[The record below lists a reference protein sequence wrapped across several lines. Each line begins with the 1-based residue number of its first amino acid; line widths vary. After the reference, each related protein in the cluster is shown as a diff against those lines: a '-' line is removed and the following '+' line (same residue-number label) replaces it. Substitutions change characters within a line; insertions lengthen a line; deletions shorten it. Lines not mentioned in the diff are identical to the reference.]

1 MYHTSFNNINPQS
14 QLASG
19 KFLAS
24 NYVKN
29 QSNKPPAVINT
40 VPLKI
45 EPDDIKPLLGFTCS
59 ICY

>member
-1 MYHTSFNNINPQS
+1 MYHTSFNNIKPQS
-14 QLASG
+14 QPVSN

-29 QSNKPPAVINT
+29 QPSKPTPVINT

-45 EPDDIKPLLGFTCS
+45 EPDDLKPLLGFTCN